1 MTDPV
6 DSSVDPAVDAPVDPS
21 GEQHELV
28 AGPYRAVVTEVGAA
42 LRTLTHHGR
51 DLVVGWPA
59 GQPQRLY
66 RGAVLA
72 PWPNRVRD
80 GRYTWAGAEQQLALT
95 EPDRLAALHGLVVW
109 TPWHRLEGSGADG
122 AALALGARVW
132 PQQGYPHALDLRA
145 EWALAAE
152 GPGAGL
158 TWSLTATNVGAAP
171 APYGASVHPYLV
183 AGPGRADDWT
193 LELDAA
199 STLDVDPERLLPR
212 REPGAAPAL
221 TGVGGTDLDLRTPR
235 SLAGVELDHAYTG
248 VGRRRAVL
256 RTADGSGVEMTWGDG
271 LGWVQVHTADR
282 PDPADHR
289 VGVALEPMT
298 CPPDALGT
306 GTDLVALEPGA
317 SHTATWRIAA
327 LPAGPDGST

>member
-1 MTDPV
+1 M
-6 DSSVDPAVDAPVDPS
+6 SADPS

-42 LRTLTHHGR
+42 LRTLAHGGR

-80 GRYTWAGAEQQLALT
+80 GRYRWAGDEHQLALT

-109 TPWHRLEGSGADG
+109 TPWRLLERTGGDG
-122 AALALGARVW
+122 TARLVLGARVW
-132 PQQGYPHALDLRA
+132 PQQGYPHALDLQA
-145 EWALAAE
+145 AYALRGE
-152 GPGAGL
+152 GPDAGL
-158 TWSLTATNVGAAP
+158 TWSLTATNANGAV

-183 AGPGRADDWT
+183 AGPGRADDWS
-193 LELDAA
+193 LELDADR
-199 STLDVDPERLLPR
+199 TLDVDPERLLPR
-212 REPGAAPAL
+212 REPGAAPA
-221 TGVGGTDLDLRTPR
+221 TTPVAGTALDLRAPR
-235 SLAGVELDHAYTG
+235 PLAGVEVDHAYTG
-248 VGRRRAVL
+248 VGRRRARL
-256 RTADGSGVEMTWGDG
+256 RTADGSGVEMTWGEG
-271 LGWVQVHTADR
+271 LPWVQVHTADR
-282 PDPADHR
+282 PDPEDHR

-306 GTDLVALEPGA
+306 GTDLVPLAPGA

-327 LPAGPDGST
+327 LPAGPDGSS